1 MIYFG
6 VDPSFTKTGVCY
18 IDVEQKKIV
27 FNAISPPGT
36 NESYQ
41 KALQRSGHI
50 ALALV
55 QELDLAKPSYGI
67 IEEPLMSTFKASRL
81 GILSGIVVWTLA
93 FMPSIKKIYSLTPS
107 YISRTNKEVIKSQ
120 GINKKQASIHVV
132 LGMLEVLK
140 DEGYEIKIINDKYN
154 KDGSEKAR
162 RLSHDE
168 AEAFILT
175 FTLLQ
180 KLRALEPELIEKL
193 IQINIGLRL
202 KANLTLLK
210 GARNDWK
217 K

>member
-1 MIYFG
+1 MVYFG

-50 ALALV
+50 ALNLI

-93 FMPSIKKIYSLTPS
+93 FMPSIKKIYSLTPT
-107 YISRTNKEVIKSQ
+107 YISRTNKEVIKRE

-132 LGMLEVLK
+132 LGMLQVLQ
-140 DEGYEIKIINDKYN
+140 DEGYSIEIKNDKYN
-154 KDGSEKAR
+154 KDGSEKVR
-162 RLSHDE
+162 KLSHDE
-168 AEAFILT
+168 AEAFILV
-175 FTLLQ
+175 FTLIQ
-180 KLRALEPELIEKL
+180 KLRAFEPKLIEKL
-193 IQINIGLRL
+193 LNINQGLRL
-202 KANLTLLK
+202 KANLMLLK

>member
-140 DEGYEIKIINDKYN
+140 EEGYEIKIINDKYN
-154 KDGSEKAR
+154 KDGSEKVR

-210 GARNDWK
+210 GARND
-217 K
+217 

>member
-1 MIYFG
+1 MVYFG

-18 IDVEQKKIV
+18 IDVEQKIIV

-36 NESYQ
+36 NDSYQ

-50 ALALV
+50 ALNLI
-55 QELDLAKPSYGI
+55 QDLDLAKPSYAI

-93 FMPSIKKIYSLTPS
+93 FMPSVKKIYSLTPT
-107 YISRTNKEVIKSQ
+107 YISRTNKEVIKRE

-132 LGMLEVLK
+132 LGMLQVLQ
-140 DEGYEIKIINDKYN
+140 DEGYTIKIKNDKYN
-154 KDGSEKAR
+154 KDGSQKVR
-162 RLSHDE
+162 KLSHDE

-180 KLRALEPELIEKL
+180 KLKALEPELIEKL
-193 IQINIGLRL
+193 LQINSGLRL
-202 KANLTLLK
+202 KASLMLLK
-210 GARNDWK
+210 GARND
-217 K
+217 